1 MTIKIAIVDNSEA
14 ICDVFGSVM
23 VAYGWQMLSFT
34 YGEINLS
41 SLQSFDPN
49 LIILDFDDKDNS
61 EGWALLQRLKMTDNM
76 ADVPILVYTR
86 LTHMIP
92 SMQRYLASQHIT
104 LIQKPFEPPR
114 FIATIL
120 AMLQAAESPREFR
133 AVPVTAPILII
144 DDNEI
149 LREAI
154 EIVLQFEDYPVIT
167 AANGSLGLDA
177 LGQQAYRLII
187 LDIQM
192 PVMTGLEFLAEYN
205 KWPVNHV
212 PVVITS
218 GEEALENMHLPAF
231 VIGRLAKPFDLGQL
245 LTLVK
250 QHALP
255 VNA

>member
-1 MTIKIAIVDNSEA
+1 MNIAIVDNSEA
-14 ICDVFGSVM
+14 IRDVFGPVM
-23 VAYGWQMLSFT
+23 VGYGWQLLSFT
-34 YGEINLS
+34 YGEFNVS

-61 EGWALLQRLKMTDNM
+61 EGWALLQQLKMTDNI
-76 ADVPILVYTR
+76 ASVPILVYTR

-104 LIQKPFEPPR
+104 LVQKPFEPQS

-120 AMLQAAESPREFR
+120 AILQAAESPGVSGV
-133 AVPVTAPILII
+133 VPVTAPILII

-149 LREAI
+149 LRESI
-154 EIVLQFEDYPVIT
+154 EMVLQFENYPVIT

-177 LGQQAYRLII
+177 LCQQAYRLII

-192 PVMTGLEFLAEYN
+192 PIMTGLEFLAEYN

-212 PVVITS
+212 PVLITS
-218 GEEALENMHLPAF
+218 GEEHLENVHLPAF
-231 VIGRLAKPFDLGQL
+231 VIGRLPKPFDLDQL
-245 LTLVK
+245 LKLVK
-250 QHALP
+250 QYALP
-255 VNA
+255 VNG